1 MHIKSVFLAFS
12 ILLSQQLFSQEI
24 FKRFSL
30 GLGRVKNEY
39 NGDYGNALFNL
50 SQKAYYSTSAFLSF
64 NISPSFDIGVEASS
78 GNYGYYID
86 IESNFEGGKDDI
98 LFYLNYKLNN
108 GYLLDLE
115 TPFSPYISL
124 AIGNAK
130 YYANNKATPW
140 PTIISGNNDRLFSL
154 GLGTN
159 YKISRKFSLRY
170 EFLYNFTDNDKHDEN
185 RTGGINK
192 PIFGTPIFQHFKKGN
207 DNYGQHFIYFVY
219 QLTDPRDKDRD
230 GILDKYQKKN

>member
-1 MHIKSVFLAFS
+1 MRIKSVFLAFS
-12 ILLSQQLFSQEI
+12 ILLTQQLFSQEI

-30 GLGRVKNEY
+30 GVGMVKNEY

-86 IESNFEGGKDDI
+86 IVNNFEGGKDDI
-98 LFYLNYKLNN
+98 LCYLNYKFNN

-124 AIGNAK
+124 ATGYAK
-130 YYANNKATPW
+130 YYINNNATPY
-140 PTIISGNNDRLFSL
+140 PTIIRSDNDRIFSL
-154 GLGTN
+154 GFGVN
-159 YKISRKFSLRY
+159 YKFTKKFSLRY
-170 EFLYNFTDNDKHDEN
+170 EFLFNFTDSDVHDQN
-185 RTGGINK
+185 RGGEFSS
-192 PIFGTPIFQHFKKGN
+192 IFGTEALPQYKKGN
-207 DNYGQHFIYFVY
+207 DVYAQHILSLVY
-219 QLTDPRDKDRD
+219 HLSNPLDRD
-230 GILDKYQKKN
+230 DDGIRDKYQRK